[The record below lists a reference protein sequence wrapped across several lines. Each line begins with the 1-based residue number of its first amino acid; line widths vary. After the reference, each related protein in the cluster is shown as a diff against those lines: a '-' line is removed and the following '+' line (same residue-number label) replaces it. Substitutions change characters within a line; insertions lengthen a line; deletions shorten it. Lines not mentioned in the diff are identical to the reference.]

1 MKFSFMIFAPIQCG
15 FLYSFPPVLYF
26 VLFCSI
32 VIVIVYCIVVVSFVV
47 LFLIFCSVDADGN
60 DVDVR

>member
-1 MKFSFMIFAPIQCG
+1 MIFAPFQCG
-15 FLYSFPPVLYF
+15 FLCSSSSVHF
-26 VLFCSI
+26 VLFHSRRC
-32 VIVIVYCIVVVSFVV
+32 VAVSLVV